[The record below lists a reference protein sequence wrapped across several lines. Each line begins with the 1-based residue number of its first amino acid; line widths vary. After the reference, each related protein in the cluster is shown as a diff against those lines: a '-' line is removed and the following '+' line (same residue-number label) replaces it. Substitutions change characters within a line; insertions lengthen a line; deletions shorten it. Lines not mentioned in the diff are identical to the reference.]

1 MADIKNSITE
11 VIGRTP
17 LLRIKCLSQKLP
29 GNIAAK
35 LEFQNPMRSIK
46 DRPAM
51 AMIESAELR
60 GEIRPGTTIVEA
72 TSGNTGLALAF
83 ICAAKKYPLVIVMPE
98 YSNTEN
104 IRMLEALGAKVYL
117 TPTEELMRGAIN
129 KALELRDSIANS
141 YMPMQFDNPSNPKA
155 HFDLTGPE
163 IWEATDGEVDF
174 FVAGVGTGG
183 TITGVGQYLKTKRS
197 SLKVIAVEPENSA
210 ILSGSEA
217 GHHHIHGIG
226 AGFIP
231 RILDVDLLDE
241 IMTVN
246 VEECRQM
253 CRSLAQEEGLLV
265 GISSGANLVAAAKI
279 AAREENAD
287 RLIITV
293 LCDTG
298 ERYLSSKIFESSV

>member
-1 MADIKNSITE
+1 M
-11 VIGRTP
+11 
-17 LLRIKCLSQKLP
+17 LRINSLSKKLP
-29 GNIAAK
+29 GNIVAK

-51 AMIESAELR
+51 AMIESAEMR
-60 GEIRPGTTIVEA
+60 GEIRLGTTVIEA

-98 YSNTEN
+98 YANSEN

-117 TPTEELMRGAIN
+117 TPTEELMRGAIE
-129 KALELRDSIANS
+129 KALKLKETLPNA

-183 TITGVGQYLKTKRS
+183 TITGVGQYLKTQRS
-197 SLKVIAVEPENSA
+197 TLKVIAVEPKNSA
-210 ILSGSEA
+210 VLSGLQP

-231 RILDVDLLDE
+231 RILDLELLDE
-241 IMTVN
+241 IITVDA
-246 VEECRQM
+246 EESKAM
-253 CRSLAQEEGLLV
+253 CQYIAQEEGLLV
-265 GISSGANLVAAAKI
+265 GISSGANLVAAAKV

-287 RLIITV
+287 KLIVTV
-293 LCDTG
+293 CCDTG
-298 ERYLSSKIFESSV
+298 ERYLSTKVFEKSV

>member
-17 LLRIKCLSQKLP
+17 ILRINSLSKKLP

-60 GEIRPGTTIVEA
+60 GEIRPGTTVIEA

-98 YSNTEN
+98 YANTEN
-104 IRMLEALGAKVYL
+104 IRMLEALGATVYL
-117 TPTEELMRGAIN
+117 TPTEELMRGAID
-129 KALELRDSIANS
+129 KALKLKEASPNA

-163 IWEATDGEVDF
+163 IWDATDGEVDF
-174 FVAGVGTGG
+174 FIAGVGTGG

-197 SLKVIAVEPENSA
+197 TLKVIAVEPKNSA
-210 ILSGSEA
+210 VLSGGLA

-231 RILDVDLLDE
+231 RILDLDLLDS
-241 IMTVN
+241 IITVDAD
-246 VEECRQM
+246 EAKEM
-253 CRSLAQEEGLLV
+253 CRF
-265 GISSGANLVAAAKI
+265 VA
-279 AAREENAD
+279 EENAD
-287 RLIITV
+287 KLIVTV
-293 LCDTG
+293 CCDTG
-298 ERYLSSKIFESSV
+298 ERYLSSKIFETTV